1 MNLHMGSPRMGGGRG
16 LMPNTGLVRSGVD
29 PRTAKLPKGLVK
41 RVWREFAV
49 PYRRRLLL
57 LLMAIIG
64 ASALVV
70 VPARLLAPIVN
81 TITDASGTGARERL
95 DLLILALVGAALT
108 GAAFSLWQRYLSA
121 RIGED
126 LIFDLRRMVYDHVQR
141 MPIAFF
147 TRTQTGALIS
157 RLNNDVI
164 GAQRALTGTFGTL
177 ASNVVQALVAVFF
190 MLQISIPLTIA
201 VLAVLP
207 LFVVLAKS
215 IGRRL
220 QALTREGMELNADM
234 NTVMTERLNVAGAM
248 IVKLFGRHEA
258 EIERFSTSARG
269 VADIGVRSAVVGRL
283 FFTTLALVGALGTAG
298 VYWIG
303 GRGALSGTFSPGEVV
318 AFAALV
324 TQAYAPLAALSNAPV
339 EVLTALVS
347 FDRVFEIL
355 DLRHP
360 IADPVSPVILGGV
373 AGNGHTGAGHRSDAH
388 GGVRGRI
395 EFIDVEFGY
404 PSAADS
410 SLASLE
416 AGWTRILDDAPGE
429 PVLHGVSFVAEP
441 GQTVAL
447 VGPSGAGKT
456 TITALVPRLY
466 DPTGGC
472 IKIDGHDLRTLS
484 LESLR
489 AAIGVVSQDPHLFH
503 DTVRENLRYA
513 RPDAT
518 DADIEAACRAAQIHD
533 VIASLPE
540 GYDTLV
546 GERGYRLSGGEKQR
560 VAIARVLL
568 KDPAIVILD
577 EATAHL
583 DSGAEAA
590 VQEALAVALHGRTSL
605 VIAHRLSTIIGAD
618 VILVVAGGRII
629 QRGTHAELARAEGL
643 YADLARTQF
652 AAG

>member
-1 MNLHMGSPRMGGGRG
+1 MNNPLGSPRMGGGRG
-16 LMPNTGLVRSGVD
+16 MVPNLGMVRRGQD
-29 PRTAKLPKGLVK
+29 PPRDHKLPKGLVR

-57 LLMAIIG
+57 LLIAIVG

-70 VPARLLAPIVN
+70 VPARLLGPIVD
-81 TITDASGTGARERL
+81 TITPGPAAGAEARGQL
-95 DLLILALVGAALT
+95 DLLIGVLVGTALA
-108 GAAFSLWQRYLSA
+108 GGGFSLWQRYLSA

-126 LIFDLRRMVYDHVQR
+126 LIYDLRRLVYDHVQR

-164 GAQRALTGTFGTL
+164 GAQRALTGTVGTL
-177 ASNVVQALVAVFF
+177 TSNLVQGLVAVGF
-190 MLQISIPLTIA
+190 MLGISVVLTLA

-207 LFVVLAKS
+207 LFVYLAKNV
-215 IGRRL
+215 GRRL
-220 QALTREGMELNADM
+220 QALTRRGMQLNADM

-248 IVKLFGRHEA
+248 LVKLFGSHDRET
-258 EIERFSTSARG
+258 ERFAESAKG
-269 VADIGVRSAVVGRL
+269 VADIGVKSAVVGRL
-283 FFTTLALVGALGTAG
+283 FFTTLSLVGALGTAA

-303 GRGALSGTFSPGEVV
+303 GRGALSGSFSPGEVV

-360 IADPVSPVILGGV
+360 IADPPEPVHLE
-373 AGNGHTGAGHRSDAH
+373 APQ
-388 GGVRGRI
+388 GRI
-395 EFIDVEFGY
+395 EFEDVTFGY

-416 AGWTRILDDAPGE
+416 SGWSKVLDATPGE
-429 PVLHGVSFVAEP
+429 PVLRGVTFTADP
-441 GQTVAL
+441 GSTVAL

-456 TITALVPRLY
+456 TITSLVPRLY
-466 DPTGGC
+466 DPTAGV
-472 IKIDGHDLRTLS
+472 IRLDGHDLRDLS
-484 LESLR
+484 LASLR

-503 DTVRENLRYA
+503 DSVAANLRYA
-513 RPDAT
+513 RPSAT
-518 DADIEAACRAAQIHD
+518 DHEIEQACRAAQIHA
-533 VIASLPE
+533 VITALPD
-540 GYDTLV
+540 GYDTVV

-568 KDPAIVILD
+568 KDPAVVILD

-583 DSGAEAA
+583 DSESEAA
-590 VQEALAVALHGRTSL
+590 VQRALARALHGRTSL
-605 VIAHRLSTIIGAD
+605 VIAHRLSTIVGAD
-618 VILVVAGGRII
+618 LILVVDRGRIV
-629 QRGTHAELARAEGL
+629 QRGTHEQLLRAEGI
-643 YADLARTQF
+643 YGELARTQF
-652 AAG
+652 VAG